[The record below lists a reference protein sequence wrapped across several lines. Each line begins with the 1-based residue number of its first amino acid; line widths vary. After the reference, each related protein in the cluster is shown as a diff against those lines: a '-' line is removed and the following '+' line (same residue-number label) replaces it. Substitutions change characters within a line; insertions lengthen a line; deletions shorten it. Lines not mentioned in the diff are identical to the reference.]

1 MAPIKFEDNIK
12 EKLEQRRLQPSDAAW
27 GKLAQKLDANG
38 FKRKG
43 FGIWWFGVAA
53 SLIGV
58 LLIINQMDRGDS
70 FNPKNTNKEVVTSNR
85 DTINE
90 SLDHTMP
97 VSNNELVIHEE
108 HLSDTGQSSEETSG
122 MATNA
127 GTLSEDVSRS
137 TDPSYAIKEGVVSN
151 QVEKIDETN
160 LSIEDQVILDSTN
173 SSKDLIAQSGIE
185 VEIHEDHQP
194 KLDIDLEVDALL
206 SSAITNS
213 DPTSSSQKIDPKAL
227 LESVETEMPPSIRRQ
242 VLKVI
247 EKNYKTVKTAVVTRN
262 K

>member
-1 MAPIKFEDNIK
+1 M
-12 EKLEQRRLQPSDAAW
+12 
-27 GKLAQKLDANG
+27 
-38 FKRKG
+38 
-43 FGIWWFGVAA
+43 
-53 SLIGV
+53 
-58 LLIINQMDRGDS
+58 
-70 FNPKNTNKEVVTSNR
+70 
-85 DTINE
+85 
-90 SLDHTMP
+90 
-97 VSNNELVIHEE
+97 
-108 HLSDTGQSSEETSG
+108 
-122 MATNA
+122 
-127 GTLSEDVSRS
+127 
-137 TDPSYAIKEGVVSN
+137 
-151 QVEKIDETN
+151 EKIDETN